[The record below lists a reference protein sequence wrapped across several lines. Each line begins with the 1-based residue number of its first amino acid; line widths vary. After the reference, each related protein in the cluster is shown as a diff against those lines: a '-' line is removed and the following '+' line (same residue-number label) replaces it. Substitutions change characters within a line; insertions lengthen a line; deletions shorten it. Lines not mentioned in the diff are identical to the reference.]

1 MAAGYLI
8 DQAGLKGTQLGGACI
23 SDKHANFIINLG
35 EATAEDVYSLIR
47 LAKQKVAKE
56 FNINLELEVK
66 LIGFPKDMLNEIYY
80 V

>member
-1 MAAGYLI
+1 MI
-8 DQAGLKGTQLGGACI
+8 DQAGLKGTQLGGACF
-23 SDKHANFIINLG
+23 SDKHANFIFYLG

-56 FNINLELEVK
+56 FNINLELEAK